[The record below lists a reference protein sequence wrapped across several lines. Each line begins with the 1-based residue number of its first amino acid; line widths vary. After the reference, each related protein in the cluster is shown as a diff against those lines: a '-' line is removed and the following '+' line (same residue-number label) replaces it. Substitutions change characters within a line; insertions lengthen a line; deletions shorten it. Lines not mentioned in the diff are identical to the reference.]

1 MVEGHGYDKL
11 KPLTSIREVLE
22 TATAFERTA
31 RDFYA
36 ALIPKV
42 SKNLRYLVE
51 ELAEEEQGHVD
62 LFAGWAERAD
72 LAEYVETRIKRPA
85 SDRRF
90 SDCIQVPDLGE
101 APDDQTVL
109 QYALT
114 RENAAMEQYTAL
126 AAETPPGVLKDLFVA
141 LADEETKHKN
151 ELEVLYYKVV
161 HSGGV

>member
-1 MVEGHGYDKL
+1 MVEGHGYGAL
-11 KPLTSIREVLE
+11 KHLTTIREVLE

-36 ALIPKV
+36 ALVPKV

-51 ELAEEEQGHVD
+51 ELVAEEQGHVD

-72 LAEYVETRIKRPA
+72 LADILDARIRRPT

-90 SDCIQVPDLGE
+90 FDCVQVPDLGA

-126 AAETPPGVLKDLFVA
+126 AKETPPGALKDLFRV

-161 HSGGV
+161 HAGGV